1 MRFSPEEVAAVRIA
15 FPKVDV
21 DSLVRK
27 TEARLSMPGAK
38 VIDNTAPYLWKVCE
52 SAESEG
58 KSMKGSGGAHS
69 FRSEQ
74 DLPANIGFDASGKV
88 MRSAVP
94 IRNSATEFARFAVRE
109 IREQLLTPADFVSL
123 LRNHPP
129 ECQALFSP
137 DVVAAWCI
145 LDTIDGWASAMAC
158 TSLEE
163 HVRSLG
169 SLWPWA
175 KDSNL
180 WDEWRGRW
188 VARQASTGAAS

>member
-1 MRFSPEEVAAVRIA
+1 MKFSPDEIAAVRTA
-15 FPKVDV
+15 FPKLDV

-27 TEARLSMPGAK
+27 TESRLSMPGAR

-58 KSMKGSGGAHS
+58 RSMKGSGVAHS
-69 FRSEQ
+69 FRGEQ

-94 IRNSATEFARFAVRE
+94 IRNSATEFAKFAVRE
-109 IREQLLTPADFVSL
+109 IRTQLLTPADFVSL

-137 DVVAAWCI
+137 DVTAAWCV
-145 LDTIDGWASAMAC
+145 LGTLDGWASALAH

-163 HVRSLG
+163 HVRSWG
-169 SLWPWA
+169 STWPWA

-180 WDEWRGRW
+180 WDERRAAW
-188 VARQASTGAAS
+188 VARQAPEGV